1 MWTNRNNSWSLL
13 DTHTEPYYVQKRQEN
28 DRFDGGMQFQLLL
41 RNNKGKCMWQ
51 QQQQRNKKRE
61 AERGVFSMPSLLL
74 KQTGRSFLQQFEPCY
89 LNSRASHLISK
100 IPGVAMAPKKDL
112 DIPLSQ
118 VVLVKK

>member
-1 MWTNRNNSWSLL
+1 
-13 DTHTEPYYVQKRQEN
+13 
-28 DRFDGGMQFQLLL
+28 MQFQLLL
-41 RNNKGKCMWQ
+41 RNNKGKCSRRMKQ

-61 AERGVFSMPSLLL
+61 AGRGVFSMPSLLL
-74 KQTGRSFLQQFEPCY
+74 KQTGRSFLQKFEPCY

-118 VVLVKK
+118 VF